1 MSSSSSRDPFQIVS
15 ELLFVTFVRRCA
27 STKLSVNTLVNAPLA
42 ELNENSGNAIL
53 TATTSEAQVIEIR
66 LVDRGQK
73 GFLLSK
79 VCLVRT
85 YLLAFFIVSPLS

>member
-79 VCLVRT
+79 VCF
-85 YLLAFFIVSPLS
+85 A